1 MLGRLV
7 RQITRAV
14 RWDLCQES
22 MRQLGITALIELPP
36 AGALVGLAKRA
47 MPGVETLAIKTPADL
62 DAARTLIAATGRTG
76 QGEHTPDFHVAITP
90 AKGIFTRADGVDEGS
105 PVKAGMLLGTI
116 ATNRDDFPVL
126 APPSGLGGDLVLAEW
141 LRHDGD
147 IVAAGLPVARIAAM
161 ES

>member
-1 MLGRLV
+1 
-7 RQITRAV
+7 
-14 RWDLCQES
+14 

-36 AGALVGLAKRA
+36 AGALVGSGQARPCPESRRWPSRPRPTWTPRA
-47 MPGVETLAIKTPADL
+47 PSSPPPA
-62 DAARTLIAATGRTG
+62 GSG

-105 PVKAGMLLGTI
+105 PVKAGMRLGTI

-126 APPSGLGGDLVLAEW
+126 APPSGPGGDLVLAEW